1 MIASL
6 GGFLAR
12 KGDPSASLRVNGEPG
27 VKTIWLG
34 LGRLHDISETWK
46 LSDQISSPIEPP

>member
-34 LGRLHDISETWK
+34 LGRLHDK
-46 LSDQISSPIEPP
+46 LNGFYFGSPI